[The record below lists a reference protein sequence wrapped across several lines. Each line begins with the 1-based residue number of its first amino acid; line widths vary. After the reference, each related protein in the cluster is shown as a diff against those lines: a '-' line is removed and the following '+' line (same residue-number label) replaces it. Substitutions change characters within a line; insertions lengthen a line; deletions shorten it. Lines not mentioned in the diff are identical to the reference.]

1 MAQKTEIQY
10 VNQFYVFGS
19 EAPKTAAKAARP
31 KRAKAPS
38 AHLAPIQTIY
48 IDPVALCG
56 VVAAVVMLCLLIAGA
71 YRLRDTRVAYDQA
84 KTQLVELKRENA
96 QLSHTYHTSFDLEEI
111 RTQAEAAGMVPKED
125 AAGFTVFFSVPEKQE
140 EQTVWD
146 DFVWALSWLFS
157 KSEDYVLAEE

>member
-19 EAPKTAAKAARP
+19 EAPKPAAKPAKP
-31 KRAKAPS
+31 KHTKAPA
-38 AHLAPIQTIY
+38 AHFAPIQTIY

-56 VVAAVVMLCLLIAGA
+56 VVAAIVMLCLLVAGA
-71 YRLRDTRVAYDQA
+71 YHLRDTRMEYDQA
-84 KTQLVELKRENA
+84 KNQLVELKRVNA
-96 QLSHTYHTSFDLEEI
+96 QLSHTYHTSYDIEEI

-125 AAGFTVFFSVPEKQE
+125 AAGFTVFFSIPPEPEKR
-140 EQTVWD
+140 TAWD
-146 DFVWALSWLFS
+146 DFLWALSWLFS